1 MTTLDQN
8 TDSKVLIDEACRTA
22 KAFVDRYYDKVD
34 SKRPTLS
41 KIYLDA
47 ATLSWNGNRIDG
59 KVISNLSVNN
69 VLYRFLFYVQG
80 PEDIQKFYQEKLP
93 PSSHQI
99 YTFDAQPV
107 LDEFVGGQKT
117 VAVHV
122 GGSVKFGVERPRPFQ
137 QNFLLTASGDFWK
150 VATDVF
156 RYQEPK

>member
-1 MTTLDQN
+1 MGDDDRSDKEKLKMTTTSEVGI
-8 TDSKVLIDEACRTA
+8 TDSKMIIDEACRTA
-22 KAFVDRYYDKVD
+22 KAFIDRFYDKVD
-34 SKRPTLS
+34 SKRPTLA

-47 ATLSWNGNRIDG
+47 ATLSWNGNRID
-59 KVISNLSVNN
+59 
-69 VLYRFLFYVQG
+69 G

-99 YTFDAQPV
+99 YSYDAQPV
-107 LDEFVGGQKT
+107 MDEFVGGQKT
-117 VAVHV
+117 VVVHV
-122 GGSVKFGVERPRPFQ
+122 GGSVKYGTERPRPFQ